1 MADNSLLFILRT
13 APYGSCLAREGLE
26 AALAAA
32 SLGQSVSV
40 LFMDDGVFQ
49 LVNDQQPAHIGQ
61 KNNSAMAAAL
71 PMYDIEQRYVDE
83 HSLNNRKLSA
93 ENIDR
98 GFTVLNSDAVQK
110 LMAGH
115 RHIVSF

>member
-1 MADNSLLFILRT
+1 MSNGLLFVLRT
-13 APYGSCLAREGLE
+13 APYGSSLAREGLE

-61 KNNSAMAAAL
+61 KNNGAMAAAL
-71 PMYDIEQRYVDE
+71 PIYDIEQRYVDA
-83 HSLNNRKLSA
+83 HSLNARNLPA
-93 ENIDR
+93 DNIDR
-98 GFTVLNSDAVQK
+98 GFEVLDSNAVK
-110 LMAGH
+110 TLMASC